1 MPRTDIR
8 RGVEKGETVIVGMNK
23 FVEEE
28 TVTPVVFRAD
38 PGARDRQIERLK
50 RIRSDRDE
58 NALEGSL
65 IRLAEAIDKEENV
78 FPFVLDAVKH
88 YGTLGEIIKVMTDVY
103 GRYRDLTII

>member
-1 MPRTDIR
+1 MSTGR
-8 RGVEKGETVIVGMNK
+8 RQPEGRLTLNRLESSLKPGTG
-23 FVEEE
+23 
-28 TVTPVVFRAD
+28 VTPVVFRAD

-58 NALEGSL
+58 KALEGSL

-88 YGTLGEIIKVMTDVY
+88 YGTLGKIIKVMTDVY